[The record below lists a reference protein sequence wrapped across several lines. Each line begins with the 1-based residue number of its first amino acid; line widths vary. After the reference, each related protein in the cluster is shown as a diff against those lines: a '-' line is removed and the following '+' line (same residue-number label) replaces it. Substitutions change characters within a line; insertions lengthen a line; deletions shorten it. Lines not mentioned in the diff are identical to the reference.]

1 MASSILT
8 IASPATKNVASANS
22 ILRPAA
28 YWVGTGLV
36 AFFIGSGGL
45 AYALQVPDVVQGAVA
60 LGFPVHF
67 IVLLGIWK
75 VLGSTAILVPGFPMI
90 KEWAYAGIMFD
101 VTGAASASIATGG
114 EWWHVAAA
122 LSIAV
127 LVAASWA
134 LRPESRRLSGA
145 RSAMLRIRTSHA

>member
-1 MASSILT
+1 MASGMQTVTYPVKDLE
-8 IASPATKNVASANS
+8 SAETNMKKV
-22 ILRPAA
+22 A
-28 YWVGTGLV
+28 YWVCTGLV
-36 AFFIGSGGL
+36 AFLIGSGGL
-45 AYALQVPDVVQGAVA
+45 AYAMQVPDVVQGAVA

-90 KEWAYAGIMFD
+90 KEWAYAGIMCD
-101 VTGAASASIATGG
+101 LTGAAFASIATGG

-127 LVAASWA
+127 LVAASWG